1 VSDKKKVIEF
11 KIEGDPDH
19 GYGQGVYK
27 LQFDFNALVRTETLT
42 GLNLGSIQNMTAG
55 QTRALVYA
63 SLAKHH
69 PKVTLED
76 AGGLLT
82 RAKSEVMDALG
93 TLFDDSA
100 SDPGAISE

>member
-1 VSDKKKVIEF
+1 
-11 KIEGDPDH
+11 
-19 GYGQGVYK
+19 
-27 LQFDFNALVRTETLT
+27 
-42 GLNLGSIQNMTAG
+42 MTAG